1 VEELKELQI
10 ETKEEEPWT
19 KSWINIYVHGVSVLM
34 NVRRRMKNLYGVINI
49 YVHGVNV
56 LMNVRIE
63 SEWMVNYKHLEIKN
77 RIERINNL
85 KWYWTRVCIFSTGNT
100 IEVSN
105 QTMVNFKEMEIK
117 FVIEVM

>member
-1 VEELKELQI
+1 
-10 ETKEEEPWT
+10 
-19 KSWINIYVHGVSVLM
+19 
-34 NVRRRMKNLYGVINI
+34 
-49 YVHGVNV
+49 
-56 LMNVRIE
+56 
-63 SEWMVNYKHLEIKN
+63 MVNYKHLEIKN

-105 QTMVNFKEMEIK
+105 QTMVNFKEVEIK

>member
-1 VEELKELQI
+1 MKVNDMVNYKHLEIKNRI
-10 ETKEEEPWT
+10 ER
-19 KSWINIYVHGVSVLM
+19 I
-34 NVRRRMKNLYGVINI
+34 KNLYGVINI